1 MASRDYI
8 NFQQYKHFQA
18 QADRSW
24 GKGARPISRWTKG
37 EFMRV
42 IETKFSKVEAA
53 VADAFPQW
61 FLQCHFLRL
70 SSVERPGYYSRPV
83 QYYVIDREAVE
94 ALMEN
99 PEHYR
104 ELYTREAKQ
113 RNMQGK
119 LKNRFAKEWAR
130 RYGLYRKYYDYGF
143 DDNVFLDDKISLAAL
158 SKKLY
163 SLAFAYHSAK
173 RKEES
178 ES

>member
-37 EFMRV
+37 EFMRMF
-42 IETKFSKVEAA
+42 EKKFSKVEAA
-53 VADAFPQW
+53 VADSFPQW

-70 SSVERPGYYSRPV
+70 SEEIKAETDEENVKKSET
-83 QYYVIDREAVE
+83 DKEAVE

-163 SLAFAYHSAK
+163 SMAFAYHSAK